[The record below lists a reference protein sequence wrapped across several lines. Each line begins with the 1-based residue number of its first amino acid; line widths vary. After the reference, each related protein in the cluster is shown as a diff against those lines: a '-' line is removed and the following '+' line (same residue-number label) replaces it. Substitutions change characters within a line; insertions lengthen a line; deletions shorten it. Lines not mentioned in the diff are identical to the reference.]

1 MVLRWIMEYL
11 KHTLPVFDLTII
23 IIGRFFSFSFLIF
36 LFIYLFIYL
45 SIYLFVYLLIYLS
58 LCLFI
63 YLGGIKW
70 NCRENWIK
78 NEATWKNNS
87 QKNHVCQQE

>member
-1 MVLRWIMEYL
+1 MEYL

-45 SIYLFVYLLIYLS
+45 FICLFIYLFIYLFVYL
-58 LCLFI
+58 FI
-63 YLGGIKW
+63 WGGLNGTAEKIELKMKQLEKIIPRKIMYV
-70 NCRENWIK
+70 NKSR
-78 NEATWKNNS
+78 
-87 QKNHVCQQE
+87 